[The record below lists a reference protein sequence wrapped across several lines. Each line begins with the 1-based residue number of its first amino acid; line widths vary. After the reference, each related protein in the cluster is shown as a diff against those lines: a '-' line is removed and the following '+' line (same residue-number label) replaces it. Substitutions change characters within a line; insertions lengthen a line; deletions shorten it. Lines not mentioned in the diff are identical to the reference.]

1 MARRPKLNQREINQR
16 YSLAREVQRKR
27 VPFLY
32 PIMMELVVAVVAV
45 VEEQEVEVL
54 EQEVEDLV
62 EGQGLEVDKWLEGE
76 VQVLV

>member
-1 MARRPKLNQREINQR
+1 M
-16 YSLAREVQRKR
+16 
-27 VPFLY
+27 
-32 PIMMELVVAVVAV
+32 AV

>member
-1 MARRPKLNQREINQR
+1 
-16 YSLAREVQRKR
+16 
-27 VPFLY
+27 
-32 PIMMELVVAVVAV
+32 MELVLVVVVVVVAV

-62 EGQGLEVDKWLEGE
+62 EGQGLEGE

>member
-1 MARRPKLNQREINQR
+1 M
-16 YSLAREVQRKR
+16 
-27 VPFLY
+27 
-32 PIMMELVVAVVAV
+32 VVAV

-62 EGQGLEVDKWLEGE
+62 EGQGLEVDKWLEEE

>member
-1 MARRPKLNQREINQR
+1 
-16 YSLAREVQRKR
+16 
-27 VPFLY
+27 
-32 PIMMELVVAVVAV
+32 MMELVVAVVAV

>member
-1 MARRPKLNQREINQR
+1 MAP
-16 YSLAREVQRKR
+16 EVQRKKI
-27 VPFLY
+27 PFLY
-32 PIMMELVVAVVAV
+32 PIMMELVVAV

>member
-1 MARRPKLNQREINQR
+1 M
-16 YSLAREVQRKR
+16 V
-27 VPFLY
+27 
-32 PIMMELVVAVVAV
+32 VVAV
-45 VEEQEVEVL
+45 EEQREEVL

>member
-27 VPFLY
+27 IPFLY
-32 PIMMELVVAVVAV
+32 PIMMELVVVVAV

-62 EGQGLEVDKWLEGE
+62 EGQGLEVDK
-76 VQVLV
+76 

>member
-1 MARRPKLNQREINQR
+1 M
-16 YSLAREVQRKR
+16 AREVQRKR
-27 VPFLY
+27 IPFLY
-32 PIMMELVVAVVAV
+32 PIMMELVV

>member
-1 MARRPKLNQREINQR
+1 
-16 YSLAREVQRKR
+16 
-27 VPFLY
+27 
-32 PIMMELVVAVVAV
+32 MMELVVVVAVVAV

-76 VQVLV
+76 LQVLV

>member
-1 MARRPKLNQREINQR
+1 M
-16 YSLAREVQRKR
+16 
-27 VPFLY
+27 
-32 PIMMELVVAVVAV
+32 AVVAV

>member
-1 MARRPKLNQREINQR
+1 
-16 YSLAREVQRKR
+16 
-27 VPFLY
+27 
-32 PIMMELVVAVVAV
+32 MMELVVVVVV

-76 VQVLV
+76 LQVLV